1 MAQQSIAIDHQF
13 DLVAPAQRFTQ
24 GGRYVYSFIL
34 DLPTLDRL
42 MPDRVDENVIKEANR
57 RLTASHAA
65 AIQDY
70 LEKQDK
76 WLLGTLLMGVNPD
89 AVDFQA
95 WQDTTMPVVAGQLR
109 VLTTGEIKIFDGQH
123 RRRAIKNALKSL
135 SGDRLKASK
144 PSYLQGASV
153 PIMLYAESSIGAL
166 RQMFADAAQTKTI
179 ERNTVAQFD
188 RQDAFN
194 VAAEQLFEIS
204 ELLAGRVEMERP
216 SVARTSPNIIS
227 INQLAAALKVLEV
240 GIKGRVSKERN
251 SQYLANVDDLVD
263 RCHTWSDE
271 FMPAAREEYDKLLS
285 GEIDNSEIPESR
297 SRTMAFNATVV
308 RILAGCY
315 HQWGKDNT
323 DWQPLADFIRAAS
336 LKPGAGNGAL
346 LVDAGAV
353 IPGGISPIGRQM
365 QMAAAVDYIV
375 QQAKIAVS

>member
-144 PSYLQGASV
+144 LSYLQGASV